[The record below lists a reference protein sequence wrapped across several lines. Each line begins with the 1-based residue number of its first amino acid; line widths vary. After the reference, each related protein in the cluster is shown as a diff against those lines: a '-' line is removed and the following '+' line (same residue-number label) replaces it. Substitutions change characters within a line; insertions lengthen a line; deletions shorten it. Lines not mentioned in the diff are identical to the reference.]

1 MPSHQDFLL
10 QFEDQDME
18 ELQPLQA
25 LSKQNCLGK
34 YYIHLG
40 FIGKID
46 NFFNAY
52 DTRYMEKL
60 GFIRKV
66 GLMETKISKIYPNPQ
81 ASEVSETVYHSH
93 GTSHRCRIGHS
104 NPLP

>member
-1 MPSHQDFLL
+1 
-10 QFEDQDME
+10 ME

-52 DTRYMEKL
+52 DTRYMEE
-60 GFIRKV
+60 IR
-66 GLMETKISKIYPNPQ
+66 
-81 ASEVSETVYHSH
+81 VYKESRTH
-93 GTSHRCRIGHS
+93 G
-104 NPLP
+104 NKDKQVLP